1 MDTNVIT
8 AFEVLASVMRKNR
21 YKESTIEQMRKM
33 FACLGK
39 FTADGCYTED
49 AGRAFVES
57 GWPDGRP
64 YTVQHCRVK
73 ARIVEFLS
81 DNA

>member
-8 AFEVLASVMRKNR
+8 AFEVLASV
-21 YKESTIEQMRKM
+21 MRKM

-64 YTVQHCRVK
+64 HTVQHRRVK
-73 ARIVEFLS
+73 ARIVELLS